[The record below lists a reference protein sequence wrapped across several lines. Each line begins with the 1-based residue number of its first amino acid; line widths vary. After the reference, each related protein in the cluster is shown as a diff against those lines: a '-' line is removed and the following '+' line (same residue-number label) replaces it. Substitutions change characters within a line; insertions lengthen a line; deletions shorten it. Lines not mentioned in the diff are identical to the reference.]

1 MCGFLSGATHSGSRQ
16 ATGTV
21 YSTKGGRAL
30 PHAVDMKAACQNKG
44 SIQSYPQHEN
54 HEGMD
59 AFRLQFAQSKGARSL
74 DDFTTHQMYKAWQA
88 IGLDISEWVGE
99 SNEKC
104 SGDEE

>member
-1 MCGFLSGATHSGSRQ
+1 
-16 ATGTV
+16 
-21 YSTKGGRAL
+21 
-30 PHAVDMKAACQNKG
+30 
-44 SIQSYPQHEN
+44 
-54 HEGMD
+54 MD